1 MVSQDRLRK
10 RSDREGERFEPVL
23 QITVFRNLDG
33 NLEGIGARAQVIVA
47 VFLGLDGRI
56 QIEFKQLTERLFHR
70 ITQWIAQSGLHDR
83 DFRIQAAQVILF
95 VDTAHGGD
103 QQHGAD
109 DKSSG

>member
-1 MVSQDRLRK
+1 MVPEHRLRK
-10 RSDREGERFEPVL
+10 RSDREGERFEL
-23 QITVFRNLDG
+23 GRQIAALRNPDRH
-33 NLEGIGARAQVIVA
+33 LEGIGARAQVIVA

-95 VDTAHGGD
+95 VDTAHGGN
-103 QQHGAD
+103 QQRGAD